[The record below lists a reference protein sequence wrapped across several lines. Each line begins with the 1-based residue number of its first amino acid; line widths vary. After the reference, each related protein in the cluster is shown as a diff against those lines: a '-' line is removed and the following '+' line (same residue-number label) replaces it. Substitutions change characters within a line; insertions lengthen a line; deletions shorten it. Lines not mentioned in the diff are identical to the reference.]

1 MIHKDKKH
9 HPISYELTL
18 STSTKTMK
26 PNHKQTYQINNPN
39 PIQIDLI
46 HIHANQSSE
55 TSDHV
60 EQGID
65 LTE

>member
-1 MIHKDKKH
+1 
-9 HPISYELTL
+9 
-18 STSTKTMK
+18 MK
-26 PNHKQTYQINNPN
+26 PNHKQTYQINNLN

-65 LTE
+65 LTEWVPVFFFISAVHGLLAE